1 MTALLIVIFI
11 AFVSLG
17 FPDSLFGVTWP
28 VVHVEFGLP
37 ENFGSVYSVV
47 TAVSTGGIAFS
58 KEIGL
63 TANTSATVE
72 VWNGLS
78 EGSKVKEVRIDFVN
92 GEGTGL
98 SFRPLGKRT
107 VEIMGIRLR

>member
-1 MTALLIVIFI
+1 MPKTFNVIELDLSNTTDKAVKMTLKI
-11 AFVSLG
+11 
-17 FPDSLFGVTWP
+17 
-28 VVHVEFGLP
+28 
-37 ENFGSVYSVV
+37 
-47 TAVSTGGIAFS
+47 VSTGGIAFS

-78 EGSKVKEVRIDFVN
+78 EGSKVKEVRIDFIN
-92 GEGTGL
+92 GEGTGP